1 MLVIRAD
8 VICTNGQMAK
18 EEVTRCHSQPPSHAS
33 HKSHK
38 KRASLYVPNG
48 LASTHKTNESTTPT
62 RLDHNLS
69 NPNGSCFTANIGP
82 CGKPHVNRMPCTGP
96 TDPTHNR
103 FTSLPNQ
110 DPTNSIDPLETHTVI
125 LAVHSILSSNTF
137 WTSFLGFLGLTHFC
151 EGASKSPPSAAKQQ
165 KNLHNLPVCLATN
178 ALSYSAPSP
187 AVSGMRNWNKN
198 EILLRV

>member
-8 VICTNGQMAK
+8 VLCTHRQMAK
-18 EEVTRCHSQPPSHAS
+18 EEVRTVAPLNQAMHLTRVIQGAPASPCQRDSHPRTKQTKAP
-33 HKSHK
+33 H
-38 KRASLYVPNG
+38 
-48 LASTHKTNESTTPT
+48 PT

-96 TDPTHNR
+96 TPHTTDSRPYQTKIRPTVSME
-103 FTSLPNQ
+103 TQTVVLWQ
-110 DPTNSIDPLETHTVI
+110 SIPYSRRLLFGHPVLVL
-125 LAVHSILSSNTF
+125 LA
-137 WTSFLGFLGLTHFC
+137 
-151 EGASKSPPSAAKQQ
+151 SPISRGCLDIAAIGGQQQ

-187 AVSGMRNWNKN
+187 AVSGMPNS
-198 EILLRV
+198 